1 MKKKFKNNEDIRE
14 EKVSISYA
22 GASKAPA
29 SLRDIIHDINN
40 MHGAISGYID
50 LIRIANNDEN
60 GVVRDVTLSKRISA
74 IQKALERL
82 KDLMETLKR
91 GV

>member
-1 MKKKFKNNEDIRE
+1 MKKKSQKNEDTSQT
-14 EKVSISYA
+14 KVSIFDA
-22 GASKAPA
+22 EASKAPEG
-29 SLRDIIHDINN
+29 LRDIIHDINN
-40 MHGAISGYID
+40 MHGAISGYVD

-82 KDLMETLKR
+82 KELMETLKR
-91 GV
+91 SI